1 MMKQPVGSSSSSWVV
16 LPCRKGLMARR
27 LSMVC
32 FFDYDD
38 DCDDLVMTAAFRED
52 VGEEETQL
60 GGAGGGKTRLDG
72 CAHGGKRERERN

>member
-1 MMKQPVGSSSSSWVV
+1 
-16 LPCRKGLMARR
+16 
-27 LSMVC
+27 
-32 FFDYDD
+32 
-38 DCDDLVMTAAFRED
+38 MTAAFRED